1 MIDVIIVGA
10 GAAGLAAGRILS
22 RSEKSLCILEARDR
36 IGGRI
41 HTLKNEGFSCP
52 VEAGAEFMHGELPLT
67 KALMKEANV
76 SYQAGHGRVWNV
88 VDSHLSGGSLFDEG
102 WDELMDRLQR
112 LEQDITIGEFLEK
125 YFGEPKYASLVQSVK
140 GFVQGYDAAD
150 VNKASA
156 IALAEEWSSGDVK
169 GYRLIGGYAQLMEF
183 LWNEIQRRKGILKLS
198 SVVRKIKW
206 KPDNIEIET
215 DSGETFIAR
224 KILVTVPISILKADV
239 IQFEPPLPQHQH
251 ALRHLEM
258 GEVIKFLFEF
268 QDRFWEKGN
277 STEYRQMPGLNFLFS
292 DAFVPTWWT
301 QKPNDVP
308 LLTGWLA
315 GPIVQTIQ
323 QDDSS
328 LFAHAIKSLAY
339 LFGRQPDHLLKEIRS
354 ARVVNWSADE
364 YSRGAYAYK
373 TLQTAASI
381 KTFSDPV
388 DNTIFF
394 AGEGLYDGAEM
405 GTVEAALASGRA
417 AAEKILKTG

>member
-1 MIDVIIVGA
+1 MFDVIIVGA
-10 GAAGLAAGRILS
+10 GAAGLSAGRLLS
-22 RSEKSLCILEARDR
+22 HSEKSLCILEARDR

-41 HTLKNEGFSCP
+41 HTLQNEGFSYP

-76 SYQAGHGRVWNV
+76 SYQAGHGRIWNV
-88 VDSHLSGGSLFDEG
+88 VNNNLSGGDFFDEG
-102 WDELMDRLQR
+102 WDQLMDRLHR
-112 LEQDITIGEFLEK
+112 LDQDVTIDEFLQK
-125 YFGEPKYASLVQSVK
+125 YFGDAKYESLVESVK
-140 GFVQGYDAAD
+140 RFVQGYDAAD

-156 IALAEEWSSGDVK
+156 MALAEEWSSGDVK
-169 GYRLIGGYAQLMEF
+169 GYRPMGGYAQLLDF
-183 LWNEIQRRKGILKLS
+183 LRNEIQQRKGIFKLS
-198 SVVRKIKW
+198 SVVKKIRW
-206 KPDNIEIET
+206 KPDNIEIEIE
-215 DSGETFIAR
+215 SGETLATR
-224 KILVTVPISILKADV
+224 KILITVPISILKADL
-239 IQFEPPLPQHQH
+239 IQFEPPLPQHRH
-251 ALRHLEM
+251 ALLHLET

-268 QDRFWEKGN
+268 NDRFWERGN

-301 QKPNDVP
+301 QKPNDIP

-315 GPIVQTIQ
+315 GPVVRTIQ

-328 LFAHAIKSLAY
+328 LFEKGIKSLAY

-373 TLQTAASI
+373 TLQTAAAI
-381 KTFSDPV
+381 KIFSDPV
-388 DNTIFF
+388 ENTIFF

-417 AAEKILKTG
+417 TAEMILKAG

>member
-10 GAAGLAAGRILS
+10 GAAGLSAARVLS
-22 RSEKSLCILEARDR
+22 RSEKSLYIVEARDR

-41 HTLKNEGFSCP
+41 HTLKNEGFSYP

-67 KALMKEANV
+67 KALMKEAKV
-76 SYQAGHGRVWNV
+76 SYQPGHGRVWNV
-88 VDSHLSGGSLFDEG
+88 INNRLSAGNFFDEG
-102 WDELMDRLQR
+102 WNDLMDRLQH
-112 LEQDITIGEFLEK
+112 LDQDITIGEFLQK
-125 YFGEPKYASLVQSVK
+125 HFGEAKYESLVESVK

-169 GYRLIGGYAQLMEF
+169 GYRPMGGYSQLVEF
-183 LWNEIQRRKGILKLS
+183 LRNEIQQRKGIFKLS

-206 KPDNIEIET
+206 KPDDIEIET
-215 DSGETFIAR
+215 ESGETLTAR
-224 KILVTVPISILKADV
+224 KILITVPTSILKADL
-239 IQFEPPLPQHQH
+239 IRFEPPLPQHQD
-251 ALRHLEM
+251 ALRHLEI
-258 GEVIKFLFEF
+258 GDVIKFLFEF
-268 QDRFWEKGN
+268 KDRFWERGN
-277 STEYRQMPGLNFLFS
+277 STEFRQMPGLNFLFS

-301 QKPNDVP
+301 QKPNDIP

-315 GPIVQTIQ
+315 GPVVQTIQ

-328 LFAHAIKSLAY
+328 LFAEAIKSLAY
-339 LFGRQPDHLLKEIRS
+339 LFSCQPDQLLKEIRS

-373 TLQTAASI
+373 TLQTAAAI
-381 KTFSDPV
+381 KIFSNSV
-388 DNTIFF
+388 SNTIFF

-405 GTVEAALASGRA
+405 GTVEAALASGRE
-417 AAEKILKTG
+417 AAEKILTAG